1 MYTFLKKLVD
11 LHYKKHKNYLI
22 YQKITSFTIFSYK
35 NNWISIIPPNFA
47 QFLGSQIHL
56 DRTKVQFPIQQVR
69 PSHHH
74 PHGTTTRLSSVV
86 PPCVVLCAA
95 ATTPH
100 YFSSSSSLQTWTWG
114 NTFNGSALS
123 MSSRNG
129 KHWKCTSINW
139 EFEIHD
145 STESIYITDQHTLNK
160 A

>member
-1 MYTFLKKLVD
+1 MYTFLKKLFD
-11 LHYKKHKNYLI
+11 LHYKKNKNYLI

-56 DRTKVQFPIQQVR
+56 DRTKIQFPIQQVR
-69 PSHHH
+69 PSHRH

-100 YFSSSSSLQTWTWG
+100 YFSSSSSLETWTEETHLMEVHYQCHPEME
-114 NTFNGSALS
+114 NIENALLLIENL
-123 MSSRNG
+123 R
-129 KHWKCTSINW
+129 
-139 EFEIHD
+139 
-145 STESIYITDQHTLNK
+145 STIRPSLYNRVNYIKL
-160 A
+160 